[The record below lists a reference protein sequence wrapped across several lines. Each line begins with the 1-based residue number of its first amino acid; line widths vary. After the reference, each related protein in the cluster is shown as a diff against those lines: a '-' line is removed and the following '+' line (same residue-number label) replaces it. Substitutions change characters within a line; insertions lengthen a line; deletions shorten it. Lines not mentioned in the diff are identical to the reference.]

1 MKKFLT
7 SLLLFCLLLSP
18 INYAQAHNPADPEP
32 NSGVNIITASALKDY
47 LYFIASDEME
57 GRDTPSRGLDM
68 TAKFIAMNLSRW
80 GLKPGGD
87 SGSFFQKMSITL
99 SKTDV
104 SNTSIE
110 IGGETYKPGTD
121 FLAFPNAADITA
133 SLVFASHGWVIKSK
147 NINPYQNI
155 DIKDKIV
162 IISGEFPK
170 GATPNKDLTGK
181 SGEDWD
187 DPYSY
192 VDKHGGKGI
201 IVVPDFMAL
210 ADWERNIAR
219 YEEKGVLVFD
229 KLNKRNISIPT
240 VTLSPKLLGR
250 LFSREGQ
257 YAGDIFNDSA
267 QEIVPFALKETKKI
281 TLKITVKKET
291 LSTQNVIGV
300 LEGSDPILKDE
311 YVAIGAHYDH
321 VGVGST
327 PINGDKIFNGADD
340 DGSGTVAVLQ
350 LAEAF
355 SHAPRPKRSIMF
367 VWHCGEEK
375 GLLGS
380 RYLMK
385 FPTIPV
391 DKIITQLNIDMI
403 GRSKKADNNN
413 SANNE
418 LSGPDEIYV
427 IGSKLMSSELGQ
439 VSESVN
445 NSSNLNLK
453 FNYKYDD
460 PNDSNRFFFRSDHFN
475 YAQKGIPII
484 FYFNGVHEDYHRP
497 SDSVEKIDYQKMEKV
512 TRTIYLTA
520 VELGNRAARPKV
532 DSPLPQVYTQ
542 NDED

>member
-257 YAGDIFNDSA
+257 YAGDIFNDS
-267 QEIVPFALKETKKI
+267 
-281 TLKITVKKET
+281 

-520 VELGNRAARPKV
+520 V
-532 DSPLPQVYTQ
+532 
-542 NDED
+542 